1 MKILKLSEL
10 IGQEIVDLKFHYI
23 PENEYG
29 LQSFQ
34 SYIKLENGTIIDI
47 PKFDDDDF
55 LNLNQENLNYYSSI
69 FNSGQTFSSN
79 TSRALVIGQKIV
91 DFYFCYYENE
101 IDFDFSAFIK
111 LSNNY
116 YLSENNF
123 GPVGITNVD
132 LIIFNEKQFMNEID
146 RLKKVN
152 IDVNSFSNQQ

>member
-1 MKILKLSEL
+1 MAWCWFYATESKTQNLVNPMKILKLSEL

-55 LNLNQENLNYYSSI
+55 LNLNQENLNYYSSM

-91 DFYFCYYENE
+91 DFF
-101 IDFDFSAFIK
+101 FVTMK
-111 LSNNY
+111 M
-116 YLSENNF
+116 
-123 GPVGITNVD
+123 
-132 LIIFNEKQFMNEID
+132 K
-146 RLKKVN
+146 
-152 IDVNSFSNQQ
+152 

>member
-1 MKILKLSEL
+1 MKTLKLSEL
-10 IGQEIVDLKFHYI
+10 IGQKIVDLKFHYI

-34 SYIKLENGTIIDI
+34 SYIKLENGIIIDI

-55 LNLNQENLNYYSSI
+55 LNLNQEKLNYYSSM
-69 FNSGQTFSSN
+69 FDSGQNLNSN

-91 DFYFCYYENE
+91 DFYFCYYDNE

-116 YLSENNF
+116 YLSEKNF
-123 GPVGITNVD
+123 GPVGITNVN
-132 LIIFNEKQFMNEID
+132 LIIFNEKQFMNQID